1 MKTAIQLL
9 LSCALS
15 LFATS
20 LWAADQLVSLPLAR
34 SGVSTSYWW
43 MPRDGAQATL
53 LLISGGAGGM
63 GFDGKEPRSDNF
75 LVRTRDLFA
84 AKGFNVAV
92 LGLSTDMRDLT
103 QEVRVTSEHAQD
115 VLAVVKAIRAVSPR
129 PVWLVGTSRGTFSA
143 VAAAILDQ
151 GQVVD
156 GIVLTSGYHPGLL
169 KLRTGLL
176 SQQGVDMIKVP
187 TLVYH
192 HKNDGCKETLA
203 TGVMGMA
210 AALSSAPIKKLWLVE
225 GGGPPSGNPCQPRG
239 YHGFVGMEQQAI
251 EDITSWINKP
261 QM

>member
-1 MKTAIQLL
+1 MKTVIQLV
-9 LSCALS
+9 LSFALNLCAPN
-15 LFATS
+15 
-20 LWAADQLVSLPLAR
+20 LWAADQLVTLPLAR

-43 MPRDGAQATL
+43 MPRDGAPTTV
-53 LLISGGAGGM
+53 LLISGGSGGM
-63 GFDGKEPRSDNF
+63 GFDGKEPKSDNF

-103 QEVRVTSEHAQD
+103 QEARTSTEHAQD

-143 VAAAILDQ
+143 AAAAILDQ
-151 GQVVD
+151 VQVVD

-169 KLRTGLL
+169 KLRTGPL
-176 SQQGVDMIKVP
+176 SQQGVDAIKVP

-192 HKNDGCKETLA
+192 HKSDGCRETPA
-203 TGVMGMA
+203 SGVTEMVT
-210 AALSSAPIKKLWLVE
+210 ALSNAPIKKLWLVE

-239 YHGFVGMEQQAI
+239 WHGFVGMEQQAI
-251 EDITSWINKP
+251 DDIASWIKKP

>member
-1 MKTAIQLL
+1 MTTAIQLCV
-9 LSCALS
+9 SFALT
-15 LFATS
+15 LFAPN
-20 LWAADQLVSLPLAR
+20 LWAADQLVALQLAR
-34 SGVSTSYWW
+34 SGVSTSFWW
-43 MPRDGAQATL
+43 MPREGAQTTL

-75 LVRTRDLFA
+75 LVRTRELFA
-84 AKGFNVAV
+84 VKGFNVAV

-103 QEVRVTSEHAQD
+103 QEVRTSNDHAQD
-115 VLAVVKAIRAVSPR
+115 VLAVVKAIRTVSSR

-143 VAAAILDQ
+143 AAAAILDQ

-156 GIVLTSGYHPGLL
+156 GIVLTSGYPAGML
-169 KLRTGLL
+169 KLRAGSLP
-176 SQQGVDMIKVP
+176 QQGVETIKVP

-192 HKNDGCKETLA
+192 HKNDGCRETLA
-203 TGVMGMA
+203 TGVSGMV
-210 AALSSAPIKKLWLVE
+210 AALANAPTKKLWLVE

-251 EDITSWINKP
+251 DDIASWINRP

>member
-9 LSCALS
+9 LSFALS
-15 LFATS
+15 LCAPS
-20 LWAADQLVSLPLAR
+20 LWAADQLVAVPLAR

-43 MPRDGAQATL
+43 MPRDGAQTTV

-63 GFDGKEPRSDNF
+63 GFDGKEPKSDNF
-75 LVRTRDLFA
+75 LVRTRELFA

-103 QEVRVTSEHAQD
+103 QEVRTSNDHAQD
-115 VLAVVKAIRAVSPR
+115 VLTVVKAIRAVTPR
-129 PVWLVGTSRGTFSA
+129 PVWLVGTSRGTIS
-143 VAAAILDQ
+143 AAAAAMLDQ
-151 GQVVD
+151 GQLID
-156 GIVLTSGYHPGLL
+156 GIVLTSGYHPGIL
-169 KLRTGLL
+169 KLRTGES
-176 SQQGVDMIKVP
+176 SQQGVDSIVVP

-192 HKNDGCKETLA
+192 HKNDGCRETLA
-203 TGVMGMA
+203 SGVSGMVT
-210 AALSSAPIKKLWLVE
+210 ALSKARIKKLWLVE

-251 EDITSWINKP
+251 DDITSWIYKP